1 MEEKT
6 HLEAEAAGKSHQ
18 AAVPESV
25 EPIIT
30 PEPIH
35 SAPVVIVACK

>member
-18 AAVPESV
+18 AAVPDSV

-30 PEPIH
+30 PEPVH
-35 SAPVVIVACK
+35 SAPVVIACK